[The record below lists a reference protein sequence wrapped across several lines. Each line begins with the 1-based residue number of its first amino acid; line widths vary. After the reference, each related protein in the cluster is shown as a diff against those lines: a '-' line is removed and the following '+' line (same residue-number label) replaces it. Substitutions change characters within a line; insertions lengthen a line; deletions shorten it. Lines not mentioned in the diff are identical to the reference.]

1 MQYVM
6 LCICNRLFYYSVCYF
21 CFNTEDEIVT
31 VMEKIST
38 PRRRLLG
45 QIVLKVSRLSP
56 IDGILVSN
64 IKDDRCKEEF
74 LKFYFA
80 KPKQSGGKNVKDAKV
95 IARGKATVTFEDPE
109 GDFLS

>member
-1 MQYVM
+1 M
-6 LCICNRLFYYSVCYF
+6 LCLTNL
-21 CFNTEDEIVT
+21 IVMFVFFISYIFT

-38 PRRRLLG
+38 PRRCLLG
-45 QIVLKVSRLSP
+45 KIVLKVSRLSP

-64 IKDDRCKEEF
+64 IKDNICNEKF

-95 IARGKATVTFEDPE
+95 IAMGKAIITFEDPE
-109 GDFLS
+109 GVFFVKF